1 MPFLGAHMSI
11 AGGIE
16 LAAIRGGEIGCEII
30 QIFTKSS
37 NQWAAKPLTEK
48 TIGLFRE
55 NLKAHKIRA
64 AFAHDSY
71 LINLASP
78 DKTLH
83 KRSLAAFIHEL
94 ERAEALG
101 LMALVFHPGSHTTQ
115 DHPRGL
121 EKTEDDALKK
131 IAESV
136 NEAHLKTPGFKLLT
150 CFENA
155 AGQGTN
161 VGYRFEHLARLLE
174 LTENK
179 KRIGACF
186 DTQHAFA
193 AGYDLRTEEGYQKV
207 FKEFDEIVGIKWI
220 KAFHLND
227 SKKALG
233 SRVDRH
239 EQIGQGEIGL
249 TSFRCL
255 MNDPRFKDH
264 PMSLETPKGP
274 DLKEDVMN
282 LKILRGLIKKTTAS
296 GGRKDSV

>member
-16 LAAIRGGEIGCEII
+16 LAPERGASVGCEII
-30 QIFTKSS
+30 QLFTKSS
-37 NQWAAKPLTEK
+37 NQWASKPLTEAEVAA
-48 TIGLFRE
+48 FRS
-55 NLKAHKIRA
+55 NMDRHRIRV

-71 LINLASP
+71 LINLGSP
-78 DKTLH
+78 DKALH

-94 ERAEALG
+94 GRAERLG
-101 LMALVFHPGSHTTQ
+101 LMALVFHPGSHME
-115 DHPRGL
+115 RGEESCL
-121 EKTEDDALKK
+121 ER

-136 NEAHLKTPGFKLLT
+136 NEAHRKTPGCKVLT

-161 VGYRFEHLARLLE
+161 VGYRFEHLARLIE
-174 LTENK
+174 LTEDK
-179 KRIGACF
+179 KRVGVCF

-193 AGYDLRTEEGYQKV
+193 AGYDLRTEDGYRRV
-207 FKEFDEIVGIKWI
+207 FEEFDKIVGIKRI
-220 KAFHLND
+220 HCFHLND
-227 SKKALG
+227 SKKGLG

-239 EQIGQGEIGL
+239 EHIGKGELGL
-249 TSFRCL
+249 VAFRCL
-255 MNDPRFKDH
+255 LNDPRFRDH

-282 LKILRGLIKKTTAS
+282 LKTLRSLLNQKKA
-296 GGRKDSV
+296 

>member
-11 AGGIE
+11 ASGIE
-16 LAAIRGGEIGCEII
+16 LAPVRGGSIGCEII

-37 NQWAAKPLTEK
+37 NQWAAKILADKE
-48 TIGLFRE
+48 IDLFKKNMKE
-55 NLKAHKIRA
+55 HKIRT

-71 LINLASP
+71 LINLGSP

-94 ERAEALG
+94 ERAERLG
-101 LMALVFHPGSHTTQ
+101 LMALVFHPGSHTTE
-115 DHPRGL
+115 DHPGGN
-121 EKTEDDALKK
+121 EKAEDDALKR
-131 IAESV
+131 ISDAV
-136 NEAHLKTPGFKLLT
+136 NEAHQKTSGYRTLT

-161 VGYRFEHLARLLE
+161 VGYRFEHLARLIE
-174 LTENK
+174 LVEDK
-179 KRIGACF
+179 KRIGVCF

-193 AGYDLRTEEGYQKV
+193 AGYDLRTEESYQKV
-207 FKEFDEIVGIKWI
+207 FEEFDKIVGIGWL

-227 SKKALG
+227 SKKGLG

-239 EQIGQGEIGL
+239 EHIGKGEIGL
-249 TSFRCL
+249 TAFRCL
-255 MNDPRFKDH
+255 MNDPRFQNL

-274 DLKEDVMN
+274 DLKEDVEN
-282 LKILRGLIKKTTAS
+282 LSTLRGLIQKKS
-296 GGRKDSV
+296 